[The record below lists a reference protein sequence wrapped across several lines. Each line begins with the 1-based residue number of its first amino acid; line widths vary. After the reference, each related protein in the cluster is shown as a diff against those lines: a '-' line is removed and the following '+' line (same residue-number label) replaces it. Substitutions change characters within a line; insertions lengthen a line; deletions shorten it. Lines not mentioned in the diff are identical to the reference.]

1 MESFIIVIARYNVNT
16 TFYLYFGFVK
26 LINDIGGR
34 KGGLEG

>member
-16 TFYLYFGFVK
+16 TFYLYFDFIT
-26 LINDIGGR
+26 LINDIGSR